1 MTETNHQVACQLE
14 DVAAYVDG
22 ELTGVALEDFE
33 AHLRSCG
40 SCADELRTQKQLLC
54 TLDVAFND
62 SRSFELP
69 REFSRVVTARAE
81 SDLSGVRRKRERH
94 RALKLCV
101 ALAFTSF
108 ALMGAA
114 ARGLVIDPLRSVFRV
129 MNTLLDFAVR
139 AAFDVAET
147 VTVFIRVF
155 TRAIFSAPYGIGVM
169 FLIALFFSILLL
181 PFLIARY
188 HRAQIVE

>member
-1 MTETNHQVACQLE
+1 MTETNHEIVCQLE

-22 ELTGVALEDFE
+22 ELTGAALEDFE
-33 AHLRSCG
+33 AHLRSCKG
-40 SCADELRTQKQLLC
+40 CADELLTQKQLLC

-62 SRSFELP
+62 SQSFELP

-81 SDLSGVRRKRERH
+81 SDLSGVRRKRER
-94 RALKLCV
+94 RLALKLCA
-101 ALAFTSF
+101 ALALASF

-114 ARGLVIDPLRSVFRV
+114 AQGLVIDPLRSVFRV
-129 MNTLLDFAVR
+129 VNALLDFAVR
-139 AAFDVAET
+139 AALELAET

-155 TRAIFSAPYGIGVM
+155 TRAIFFAPHGIGVM
-169 FLIALFFSILLL
+169 FLVALLFSILLL

>member
-1 MTETNHQVACQLE
+1 MGCQLE

-22 ELTGVALEDFE
+22 ELTGAALEDFE

-40 SCADELRTQKQLLC
+40 ACADELRTQKQLLC

-81 SDLSGVRRKRERH
+81 SDLSGVRRKRERR
-94 RALKLCV
+94 RALKLCA
-101 ALAFTSF
+101 ALALTSF

-129 MNTLLDFAVR
+129 ANILLDFAGR
-139 AAFDVAET
+139 AALDLAET
-147 VTVFIRVF
+147 VTVFVRVF
-155 TRAIFSAPYGIGVM
+155 TRAIFSAPHGIGVM
-169 FLIALFFSILLL
+169 FLVALLFSILLL